1 MTLLNVEVS
10 SMRSESVTLPRIF
23 SVFWINDYTTQNP
36 LGNSVSCCG
45 HRLNNHQFW
54 YWNNCIWHTLTE
66 CGISEAINE
75 GSGTKNQI
83 PSKWTEAFPCQCF
96 KPFYLFMLI
105 VEAHPVD
112 GITERLHA
120 AKTLI
125 LVFILHFS
133 YLDVFNVNFCIIL
146 YLSYFFMFASF
157 QCCWSFIKSVCFIK
171 VIVYLILCAAAFTI
185 T

>member
-1 MTLLNVEVS
+1 MKEVA
-10 SMRSESVTLPRIF
+10 
-23 SVFWINDYTTQNP
+23 QNP
-36 LGNSVSCCG
+36 P
-45 HRLNNHQFW
+45 
-54 YWNNCIWHTLTE
+54 
-66 CGISEAINE
+66 ISD
-75 GSGTKNQI
+75 I

-96 KPFYLFMLI
+96 KLFYLLKLI

-133 YLDVFNVNFCIIL
+133 YLDVFKVNFCIIL

-157 QCCWSFIKSVCFIK
+157 QCCWSFIKSI
-171 VIVYLILCAAAFTI
+171 YLIKINCVFNSNMCAAAFTKTKLLFYPVYFI
-185 T
+185 